1 MTKKTPLRLTQKTIA
16 KLPAGEYADAEK
28 KELYLLVGKTGAT
41 WYFRKTH
48 NYKTI
53 RAAIGSAENITREQA
68 IKQCEIFSG
77 NLAKTG
83 TIHAN
88 ATDIL
93 KGSAKVPTF
102 GEALRGYREDR
113 KNAGKTPARD
123 YGRLTAWENTP
134 ITQINRTTCITI
146 AESIAAEGHPVMAN
160 RIISCIRAVYN
171 YLIREGMW
179 DKINPAAKIKRFTET
194 PRRIYLEKDETCK
207 LIDILNKFRSD
218 GKKKKGAEIL
228 LLCIYTWK
236 RISNVCDM
244 LWSEVDLENNLWC
257 VPEDKAKGRRAI
269 DCPLSPEAAEIL
281 KSLQAAD
288 PQTPFVF
295 PAKGNAKGST
305 GHPRKV
311 WSAALKAAGISENI
325 HRHDIRHTMASWAL
339 RAGVPLET
347 VSEQLDH
354 KDVSF
359 TARVYAHVMTES
371 KREAISATLSVLG
384 KGDQNG

>member
-1 MTKKTPLRLTQKTIA
+1 MTKKTPVKLTQKAIT
-16 KLPAGEYADAEK
+16 KLPAGEYTDAEK
-28 KELYLLVGKTGAT
+28 KELYLIIGKKGAT

-53 RAAIGSAENITREQA
+53 RAAIGSVDDFSREQA

-113 KNAGKTPARD
+113 KNAGKTPACD
-123 YGRLTAWENTP
+123 YGKLAPWDNMP
-134 ITQINRTTCITI
+134 ITHITR
-146 AESIAAEGHPVMAN
+146 AMCQTLSESIAAEGHAVTAN
-160 RIISCIRAVYN
+160 RVLSCVRAVYN

-179 DKINPAAKIKRFTET
+179 DKINPAAKVKKHTET
-194 PRRIYLEKDETCK
+194 PRRVYLDKEQITRLFET
-207 LIDILNKFRSD
+207 LEKFRSERTRRT
-218 GKKKKGAEIL
+218 GAEIL
-228 LLCIYTWK
+228 LLCLYTWK
-236 RISNVCDM
+236 RISNVCEMRWD
-244 LWSEVDLENNLWC
+244 EIDLQNSVWH
-257 VPEDKAKGRRAI
+257 VPAKKAKGRRDI
-269 DCPLSPEAAEIL
+269 DCPLTPDAVAIL
-281 KSLQAAD
+281 EGRQNEKARS
-288 PQTPFVF
+288 PFVF
-295 PAKGNAKGST
+295 PATGAPDKAT

-311 WSAALKAAGISENI
+311 WDAALKTAGISGEI

-354 KDVSF
+354 RDVSF

-371 KREAISATLSVLG
+371 KREAISTTLAVLG
-384 KGDQNG
+384 TK